1 MSHLFDVFWVQMDML
16 SRVGYQLRCTLAY
29 GDIYGQIM
37 VWLLLTFL
45 SLATAAAL
53 GGAGHP
59 IAGAG
64 VIALIL
70 ALTLPFLLFAFITT
84 LINHL
89 IVDQQA
95 SSLLKSSRP
104 EAF

>member
-1 MSHLFDVFWVQMDML
+1 MR
-16 SRVGYQLRCTLAY
+16 SRTGYQLRCTLVY

-59 IAGAG
+59 IAGVA

-70 ALTLPFLLFAFITT
+70 AITLPFLLFTFVTT

-89 IVDQQA
+89 VVDRQTPD
-95 SSLLKSSRP
+95 L
-104 EAF
+104 